1 MKRIF
6 LVLILLIFYFTAFA
20 QEEVVEYE
28 LEEEGRRHS
37 ISLVISHARI
47 GEGRNAEGNKEFLM
61 VPSIGFDYNYW
72 INEKWA
78 IGLHTDF
85 LNETFFVETPEG
97 EILERERPIAPAIM
111 AGYNIGEKWGVS
123 FGMGREFAGEESF
136 TLTRIKLEYGTEIR
150 KGWEVFG
157 VVSQD
162 FRWSAYNITSFG
174 IGIAKFL

>member
-61 VPSIGFDYNYW
+61 APSIGFDYNYW

-85 LNETFFVETPEG
+85 LNETFFVETPEQ
-97 EILERERPIAPAIM
+97 
-111 AGYNIGEKWGVS
+111 K
-123 FGMGREFAGEESF
+123 
-136 TLTRIKLEYGTEIR
+136 EY
-150 KGWEVFG
+150 
-157 VVSQD
+157 
-162 FRWSAYNITSFG
+162 
-174 IGIAKFL
+174 